1 MDFIENLIINKAQH
15 LAFYFMIN
23 GLVDYSKL
31 KIDILTSAYKKLI
44 INYYEIVKN
53 ALNGIQFNR
62 KNFEI
67 IGCLIAEYNNIHS
80 NINRFN
86 YGTEGHIIG
95 FLPDIDETRYLEYLN
110 SYLDYFKTHQNKENL
125 TYTLSEYFKKI
136 GIDIA
141 IYDFLKPL
149 DTTTPK
155 PIDFDKLMN
164 LFFES
169 MKKAYDE
176 YSNKIF
182 FNKMKEVYRKIIDE
196 KEEDSKNMKK
206 KQDKD
211 RIKLL
216 QQYFNLYKY
225 PNKKIN
231 NKNIVFYNTVK
242 IKFSD
247 FDSIIG
253 DIYKDKKS
261 NKFQRKLL
269 DIFTI
274 DETTNNLSSKSSK
287 KLDKDIQTSPI
298 NKIGQTIETQTS
310 PINKIGQTIET
321 QTIPSDIK
329 MKKFSYSKRE
339 YKPQQPIFQLLSGPK
354 NFAYNSM
361 RALKPILEVKSSSL
375 SLSKSM
381 SFDLK
386 TPDKKIEINKIDKY
400 IKNVKNKN
408 NIKKLFKILK
418 DLKKYSYNYRLKIS
432 EIINLYTIFI
442 TKFTNLLNEK
452 INEDEIEYIKILFD
466 IFSYLF
472 KLFERVKEVKI
483 KQTEYDN
490 LKPFYDKL
498 KALLK
503 EKLKVINLKQY
514 KLNSKITDKK
524 LIKKILKQNLKYY
537 TSLHIIYSKNT
548 VFEKILAYLNQIN
561 EIMKSDNLDTTYLQL
576 LKKHYEDI
584 VIKVLNQY
592 TLIPKNQQFLTEF
605 QEIIKDES
613 RFQLFRDNFRQEFS
627 KIFQK

>member
-1 MDFIENLIINKAQH
+1 MDFIEKLIINKAQH

-44 INYYEIVKN
+44 IDYYEIVKN

-67 IGCLIAEYNNIHS
+67 IGCLIAEYNNKHN

-86 YGTEGHIIG
+86 YGTEGHIIQ

-110 SYLDYFKTHQNKENL
+110 SYLDCFKTYQNKENL

-247 FDSIIG
+247 FNGIIK
-253 DIYKDKKS
+253 DIYNDKTS

-274 DETTNNLSSKSSK
+274 DETSNDLSSKSSK

-298 NKIGQTIETQTS
+298 NKIGQTIPNKTDAIRFKTQTS
-310 PINKIGQTIET
+310 AKVSNSNREKKE
-321 QTIPSDIK
+321 DIFK
-329 MKKFSYSKRE
+329 LK
-339 YKPQQPIFQLLSGPK
+339 QLLSGPK
-354 NFAYNSM
+354 SRIHRLEKSIQAPE
-361 RALKPILEVKSSSL
+361 PILEVKSSSL
-375 SLSKSM
+375 SKSM
-381 SFDLK
+381 SLDLK
-386 TPDKKIEINKIDKY
+386 TPDKKIENNKLREYFK
-400 IKNVKNKN
+400 
-408 NIKKLFKILK
+408 NIKGKDNIKILFKILIGLNTNSSNYK
-418 DLKKYSYNYRLKIS
+418 STIENTLK
-432 EIINLYTIFI
+432 LYYKFI
-442 TKFTNLLNEK
+442 TKFTNLLKQK
-452 INEDEIEYIKILFD
+452 INEDEIEHIKKLFD
-466 IFSYLF
+466 IFSYFF
-472 KLFERVKEVKI
+472 KLFKRVSEVKY
-483 KQTEYDN
+483 KQTDYDKLIPSYDN
-490 LKPFYDKL
+490 L

-503 EKLKVINLKQY
+503 EKLKIINLKQY
-514 KLNSKITDKK
+514 KLNSTITDKK
-524 LIKKILKQNLKYY
+524 QIKKILKQNLKYY
-537 TSLHIIYSKNT
+537 TSLYIIYSKYT

-592 TLIPKNQQFLTEF
+592 TQIHKIQQFLTEF

-613 RFQLFRDNFRQEFS
+613 KFQLLRDNFKQEFS